1 MKPRIYILFILLFFF
16 GCNPNKKKHHEE
28 KVIPFPMSESDSTI
42 KKGYLHV
49 TIANDENRDNSIL
62 YFMLY
67 KEGHSQLVTPLT
79 ACKGIKVRYR
89 VGQDTFV
96 NRLKVQNYYFW
107 KKIGNR
113 IKRND
118 FEVLNIDAGICD
130 SITIHTRIKD
140 IR

>member
-1 MKPRIYILFILLFFF
+1 MRWLVVILIFILCS
-16 GCNPNKKKHHEE
+16 CNPNKEKEHEE

-49 TIANDENRDNSIL
+49 TIANDENGDSAVL

-79 ACKGIKVRYR
+79 ACKGIKVKYR

-96 NRLKVQNYYFW
+96 NRLEVQNYYFW
-107 KKIGNR
+107 KEIGNEV
-113 IKRND
+113 KRKD